1 MKFLFWLATAV
12 IYSNWL
18 GHANGA
24 PLELS
29 IRYERDVRDVPVP
42 APIVLTW
49 EAVPGRSYNVL
60 AAEAPN
66 SGAWTTLNSA
76 PLIAETN
83 RQAYRDLNSLD
94 NRFYRVVELT
104 PAVAVTHVGIS
115 EQAWR
120 ASDVWVPATQ
130 SKAVDG
136 TSMLI
141 ALSAVWTAG
150 VVFGP
155 LPTDANGVFQH
166 ALNRVTNQIAHAPFY
181 VQVGYQTNSVA
192 GLHTVSPIGVGDSGD
207 GFFLLL
213 EVTGLQPGDSR
224 VDTGHIRHS
233 HPFYGPG
240 DPNTIQTITVATDG
254 AAARAG
260 DLAVAIIGMDNNSNP
275 DINITLPEGWTSLGY
290 NDEVVD
296 NIGYRACYKIVTT
309 PGQQTVTCGW
319 TDNSTFV
326 AAAGIVV
333 FRAAANN

>member
-141 ALSAVWTAG
+141 VRCPRMPMEFSSM
-150 VVFGP
+150 
-155 LPTDANGVFQH
+155 
-166 ALNRVTNQIAHAPFY
+166 R
-181 VQVGYQTNSVA
+181 
-192 GLHTVSPIGVGDSGD
+192 
-207 GFFLLL
+207 
-213 EVTGLQPGDSR
+213 
-224 VDTGHIRHS
+224 
-233 HPFYGPG
+233 
-240 DPNTIQTITVATDG
+240 
-254 AAARAG
+254 
-260 DLAVAIIGMDNNSNP
+260 
-275 DINITLPEGWTSLGY
+275 
-290 NDEVVD
+290 
-296 NIGYRACYKIVTT
+296 
-309 PGQQTVTCGW
+309 
-319 TDNSTFV
+319 
-326 AAAGIVV
+326 
-333 FRAAANN
+333 